1 MQGAQEEPESTFA
14 VLVADDDWSVR
25 SVLAD
30 SLKDE
35 GFRVVVA
42 RNGKEVISQL
52 SEDVAVA
59 LLDLKMPEPDG
70 IQCLEY
76 IKKEQPDTEC
86 IMITASVDVGSA
98 VQAMKNGA
106 FEYLTKPVHVDEL
119 VALVHRASNA
129 SNLRRENRQLRQA
142 ISLPRSR
149 TAFVGQSAAARR
161 VLDLIQKVAE
171 LDSTVLITG
180 ESGVGKG
187 LVARMIHD
195 SGPRRDLPL
204 VTVSCTALPRELVEA
219 ELFGHEKGAF
229 TGAYEKRPGKVE
241 MANGGTLLLDEVGD
255 MPLDLQPKL
264 LTVLQDRV
272 FQRIGSNK
280 NIPVDVRVIA
290 ATHRNLGELCQEKRF
305 REDLYFRL
313 DVLPI
318 HIAALRERR
327 EDIQLLV
334 DYLLGEI
341 SNRRGRVTP
350 GITNAAMDRLKSF
363 HWPGNIRQLENVLER
378 VTAFTDSS
386 EIGPKDL
393 PAEIREGACGTARVE
408 SLAGVPLLELERAGV
423 AQTLELCEG
432 NRAEAARRLGVSEK
446 TIYNMLKRHGLS

>member
-1 MQGAQEEPESTFA
+1 MQGAQEISTSTFT

-25 SVLAD
+25 SVLAE
-30 SLKDE
+30 SLKEE
-35 GFRVVVA
+35 GFRVAVA
-42 RNGKEVISQL
+42 RNGKEVISHL

-70 IQCLEY
+70 IQCLDY

-86 IMITASVDVGSA
+86 IMVTASVDIGSA
-98 VQAMKNGA
+98 VQAMKGGA
-106 FEYLTKPVHVDEL
+106 FDYLTKPINVDEL

-129 SNLRRENRQLRQA
+129 SSLRRENRQLRQA
-142 ISLPRSR
+142 ISLPRPR
-149 TAFVGQSAAARR
+149 TAFVGQSPAAQQ

-195 SGPRRDLPL
+195 SGPRRDFPL

-229 TGAYEKRPGKVE
+229 TGAHEKRPGKVE
-241 MANGGTLLLDEVGD
+241 MADKGTLFLDEVGD

-280 NIPVDVRVIA
+280 NISVDVRVLA
-290 ATHRNLGELCQEKRF
+290 ATHRNLEELCQEQRF

-318 HIAALRERR
+318 HIAPLRERP

-334 DYLLGEI
+334 DHLLGEI
-341 SNRRGRVTP
+341 SNRRSRVTP
-350 GITNAAMDRLKSF
+350 EITSAAMDRLKSF
-363 HWPGNIRQLENVLER
+363 GRRL
-378 VTAFTDSS
+378 
-386 EIGPKDL
+386 IGPETYASLKMCWSVL
-393 PAEIREGACGTARVE
+393 PP
-408 SLAGVPLLELERAGV
+408 SLIV
-423 AQTLELCEG
+423 
-432 NRAEAARRLGVSEK
+432 RRSVQR
-446 TIYNMLKRHGLS
+446 IYLPR

>member
-1 MQGAQEEPESTFA
+1 MQGAQEKAESSFT

-25 SVLAD
+25 SVLAE

-35 GFRVVVA
+35 GFGVAVA
-42 RNGKEVISQL
+42 RNGKEVISRL

-70 IQCLEY
+70 IQCLDH

-86 IMITASVDVGSA
+86 IMITASADVGSA
-98 VQAMKNGA
+98 VQAMKIGA
-106 FEYLTKPVHVDEL
+106 FDYLTKPVNVDEL

-142 ISLPRSR
+142 IGLPRPQ
-149 TAFVGQSAAARR
+149 TAFVGQSPAAQR

-195 SGPRRDLPL
+195 SGPRRDSPL

-229 TGAYEKRPGKVE
+229 TGAHEKRPGKVE
-241 MANGGTLLLDEVGD
+241 MANKGTLFLDEVGD

-280 NIPVDVRVIA
+280 NISVDVRVIA
-290 ATHRNLGELCQEKRF
+290 ATHRNLRELCQEKHF

-318 HIAALRERR
+318 HIAPLRERR

-334 DYLLGEI
+334 DYLLQEI
-341 SNRRGRVTP
+341 SNRRGRVAP
-350 GITNAAMDRLKSF
+350 EITDAAMDRLNSF

-378 VTAFTDSS
+378 VTAFTDGS
-386 EIGPKDL
+386 EIGPTDL
-393 PAEIREGACGTARVE
+393 PAEIRAGACGTARVE
-408 SLAGVPLLELERAGV
+408 SLAGGRAD
-423 AQTLELCEG
+423 A
-432 NRAEAARRLGVSEK
+432 
-446 TIYNMLKRHGLS
+446 